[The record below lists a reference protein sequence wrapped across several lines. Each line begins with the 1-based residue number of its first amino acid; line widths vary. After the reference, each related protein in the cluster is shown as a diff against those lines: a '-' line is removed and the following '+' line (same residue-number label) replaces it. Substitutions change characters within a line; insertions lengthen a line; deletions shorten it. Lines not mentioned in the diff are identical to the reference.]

1 MEIKKSDKNV
11 IKIVFLVG
19 IMLLVV
25 QNFNGI
31 ISYLTKFMSVFSTV
45 ILGFFIAYF
54 LNILVRLIEC
64 KILPKP
70 KTEKV
75 KGIYRS
81 LSIVASFLILVI
93 IFAILFNLV
102 VPELIK
108 AINTFIK
115 VIPDA
120 VKRIT
125 EFANKYSKQIPALD
139 NYLKSKP
146 DLSSSIINNIDSI
159 VSYLSTN
166 GVSFI
171 GSLFGKV
178 TSLVMGLIISI
189 YVLYDKE
196 GLKNKVRR
204 LINRYL
210 GEKTEEKFYHVA
222 SIANETLRS
231 YLIGQSLEAII
242 IGVLC
247 TVGLYLFGFPYAVMI
262 GVVIGFS
269 ALIPILGAYIGGV
282 FGFFMI
288 LSKNTTQAML
298 FIVFLLVLQQ
308 IEDNLIYPRVVG
320 GSVGLPSIWVIIS
333 IVIAAGLFGIIGIF
347 LSVPIAATI
356 YKIITEDVR
365 NFEKYHPHD

>member
-1 MEIKKSDKNV
+1 MEFKKGDKR
-11 IKIVFLVG
+11 IITIIFFVG
-19 IMLLVV
+19 LMLLTV
-25 QNFNGI
+25 QNFSWILNFF
-31 ISYLTKFMSVFSTV
+31 TRFMRVFSTV

-54 LNILVRLIEC
+54 LNILVRLMES

-70 KTEKV
+70 KTQKA
-75 KGIYRS
+75 KGVYRS
-81 LSIVASFLILVI
+81 ISIISSFLMLVL
-93 IFAILFNLV
+93 IFAVLLNLV

-108 AINTFIK
+108 AINTFIE

-125 EFANKYSKQIPALD
+125 AFSNKYSKQIPALD
-139 NYLKSKP
+139 SYLKSKP
-146 DLSSSIINNIDSI
+146 NLSTSIVNNIDSI
-159 VSYLSTN
+159 ISYVSVN
-166 GVSFI
+166 GVSLL
-171 GSLFGKV
+171 GSIFGKV

-196 GLKNKVRR
+196 GLKNKCRR

-210 GEKTEEKFYHVA
+210 GDKMEKKLYSVA

-247 TVGLYLFGFPYAVMI
+247 TAGLYIFGFPYAVMI

-298 FIVFLLVLQQ
+298 FIIFLLVLQQ

-333 IVIAAGLFGIIGIF
+333 IVIAGGLFGIVGIF
-347 LSVPIAATI
+347 FSVPVAATI

-365 NFEKYHPHD
+365 NFEKYHPCD